1 MAKLDRLLAL
11 VHALSE
17 TFEGLTLDEMAERLD
32 VNRRT
37 AERMRD
43 IIARHFDLD
52 EVTDDRRKRFLIRES
67 LRRVYTRPS
76 PAEIAAL
83 QSEVDSRRSAG
94 QTARVDQLD
103 TLLAKIKGAFD
114 DREKRRIDPDL
125 DALARLQRTMVMAGP
140 VATVPPATLTT
151 IQGAILAG
159 CCVEFHYATDERP
172 EPRWRRLIPYGL
184 VHGPLSYLIA
194 KMPDRDD
201 QPVYYR
207 LDRMSGVHLSDHLGC
222 APDDWDIDAWLTDSF
237 GVWRDEKHDVV
248 LRVHAASASRARAWR
263 FHRSQVVE
271 ALNDGGL
278 RIRFST
284 GGMQELAE
292 HLFTWGDE
300 IEIEAPDA
308 LIDVMR
314 ERIAAAQSMLVH
326 CAPKATTGIVA
337 WAKDKLFQ
345 AAAIQGGN
353 KTCKLTKRRTAKR
366 L

>member
-11 VHALSE
+11 IQALSE

-52 EVTDDRRKRFLIRES
+52 EVTDERRKRFLIRDS

-83 QSEVDSRRSAG
+83 QSEVDGRRAAG
-94 QTARVDQLD
+94 HTARADQLA
-103 TLLAKIKGAFD
+103 TLLAKVKGALD

-140 VATVPPATLTT
+140 VAAVAPATLTV

-159 CCVEFHYATDERP
+159 CCVEFHYATHERP
-172 EPRWRRLIPYGL
+172 DLRWRRLIPYGL

-194 KMPDRDD
+194 KMPDRND

-207 LDRMSGVHLSDHLGC
+207 LDRMTDVHLSDKPGC
-222 APDDWDIDAWLTDSF
+222 APDDWDIDAWLTESF
-237 GVWRDEKHDVV
+237 GVWRDEKQDVV
-248 LRVHAASASRARAWR
+248 LRVLPASAARARAWR

-271 ALNDGGL
+271 DVDDGGL

-292 HLFTWGDE
+292 HLFTWAGE
-300 IEIEAPDA
+300 IVIEAPA
-308 LIDVMR
+308 MLIGVMR
-314 ERIAAAQSMLVH
+314 ERLTAAQGMLISD
-326 CAPKATTGIVA
+326 ASESTTETVASKPEEPFGAAKIVTES
-337 WAKDKLFQ
+337 Q
-345 AAAIQGGN
+345 
-353 KTCKLTKRRTAKR
+353 TCR
-366 L
+366 